1 MIVGNG
7 LLANAFDMYRTR
19 DDVTVFASGVSNSL
33 EDRKKE
39 FHREQELLIES
50 LGGLSRSLFI
60 YFGTCSIYDPSM
72 RGAYYIRH
80 KLKMEQIIVDSG
92 LPYLIFR
99 LPQIVGK
106 SNNDSTLTNYLFS
119 NILHEHHFYVWKKA
133 IRFLVDIADVV
144 RYVSYVFDDRK
155 EFNRTINFFM
165 SSCNVVEIVSILEDI
180 IGKKA
185 HYTLLEKGEPYSI
198 PITNT
203 FVPEDAGI
211 LLNDNYVENVL
222 LKYYSLSDVSHET
235 MPVKFYSNN
244 GLNVK

>member
-1 MIVGNG
+1 
-7 LLANAFDMYRTR
+7 MYRTR

-50 LGGLSRSLFI
+50 LGGLSRSLLI

-72 RGAYYIRH
+72 RGTHYIRH

-165 SSCNVVEIVSILEDI
+165 SSCNVFEIVSIFEDI

-211 LLNDNYVENVL
+211 LLNDNYAENVL
-222 LKYYSLSDVSHET
+222 LKYYSLSEVSHET

-244 GLNVK
+244 GLNIK